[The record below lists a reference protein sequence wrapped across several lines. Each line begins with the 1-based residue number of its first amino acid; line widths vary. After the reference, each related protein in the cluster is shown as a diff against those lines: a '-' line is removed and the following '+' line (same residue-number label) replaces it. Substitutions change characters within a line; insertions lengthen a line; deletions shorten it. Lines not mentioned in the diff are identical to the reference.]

1 MSYAILVE
9 TSHEWRETWYNFISY
24 NNNKEN
30 LHHLSK
36 QLKSIDW
43 KLIPHLA
50 TFQLHLD
57 PLVSSETASEMCQLT
72 INQFLPH
79 QKFDGKMK
87 KIYFD
92 INEDNDGDVTKMGK
106 VYDTLKYGR
115 ISKFFSGSGEE
126 DKEEEEEDD
135 DYYKTTTTTIN
146 DDHHTDYDSI
156 TSSDSEDLMT
166 TELIE
171 RLKKSLNP

>member
-9 TSHEWRETWYNFISY
+9 TSHEWRETWYSFINFK
-24 NNNKEN
+24 NNKEN
-30 LHHLSK
+30 LYHLNK

-72 INQFLPH
+72 INQFLSH

-92 INEDNDGDVTKMGK
+92 INDDNDGNVTKMGK
-106 VYDTLKYGR
+106 VYDILKFGR
-115 ISKFFSGSGEE
+115 ISKFFSDREEEE
-126 DKEEEEEDD
+126 DGEEEEDD
-135 DYYKTTTTTIN
+135 YYRTTTTN

-156 TSSDSEDLMT
+156 TSSDSEDHLT
-166 TELIE
+166 TEVIE